1 MLFINPLPGL
11 LLADEGFLE
20 EVDNGLLCRLPPVL
34 GLVMAEAALLLEML
48 FSSRPAMSSS
58 ILQTAETQLSRLP
71 GDHENINRK

>member
-1 MLFINPLPGL
+1 MTISFLFTNPLPGL

-48 FSSRPAMSSS
+48 FS
-58 ILQTAETQLSRLP
+58 
-71 GDHENINRK
+71 